1 MKNSIDILNA
11 VKANTGAASDYALA
25 KILHTSHQAIYN
37 YMAKGRVLS
46 DDIAVRAAT
55 VLEIDAS
62 IVLALVHVENAKSD
76 TEKRAWIDLLE
87 RLGGVAAALVL
98 GIGLTTTPSPVQE
111 HSGVV
116 SYNSAHN
123 LYIML
128 NRRRKLKPFNPFESM
143 VNQLLSIA

>member
-11 VKANTGAASDYALA
+11 VKAKTGAASDYALA
-25 KILHTSHQAIYN
+25 KTLHTSTTVISN
-37 YMAKGRVLS
+37 YMTKNRVLS

-98 GIGLTTTPSPVQE
+98 GIGLSTTPAPIQAN
-111 HSGVV
+111 SGVV
-116 SYNSAHN
+116 SYNSAHS

-128 NRRRKLKPFNPFESM
+128 NRKRKSKGFNPFESM
-143 VNQLLSIA
+143 VNQILSMA